1 MNGEAVASEMET
13 NSMSK
18 KFWMAAMAGMLGVAT
33 LGMAQ
38 GPHRGFAAGAH
49 DGQHDGA
56 AHGSGAHRGTP
67 QIEALKTYLGL
78 SDTQVASLQQART
91 DAFEQAKPSLKDGAQ
106 KARDLRAEMNKA
118 NPDSNTVGRLMTEMK
133 QMREQGR
140 STQTQVREKSMA
152 VLTEPQKTKLKALE
166 DAAALQDAVREARM
180 SGLLNAP
187 VATTDG
193 GAAVPMTRG
202 RGFRPQR

>member
-1 MNGEAVASEMET
+1 MEKTSMN
-13 NSMSK
+13 K
-18 KFWMAAMAGMLGVAT
+18 RYWIAALAATLGVAT
-33 LGMAQ
+33 ICMAQ
-38 GPHRGFAAGAH
+38 SPRHSFAGPGAH
-49 DGQHDGA
+49 GDRGGGA
-56 AHGSGAHRGTP
+56 

-78 SDTQVASLQQART
+78 SDTQVASLRQART
-91 DAFEQAKPSLKDGAQ
+91 DAFDQAKPNMKDAAQ

-118 NPDSNTVGRLMTEMK
+118 NPDPTAVGRLMTEMK

-152 VLTEPQKTKLKALE
+152 VLSEAQKAKLKTLE
-166 DAAALQDAVREARM
+166 EAAALQDAVREARM

-187 VATTDG
+187 E
-193 GAAVPMTRG
+193 GAEGSGPMMRG